1 MSLLNDALRAAEQR
15 QNRPDVASAYTGRV
29 EAGAS
34 SRRWLIPVIAVGL
47 GLAVAGGGYALW
59 FEQGGS
65 NQVVT
70 EPAPPTT
77 PEPAPEQAAPV
88 AMTPAPKPEPRA
100 PASTVIPEPVDSSVA
115 EPQPEAAA
123 PSSSELEPEPVPSAP
138 ESEVTATAL
147 TAPEE
152 RAEPQAPAPGVAQ
165 REQPPEVPAV
175 KQVRETPEALDRQ
188 VSREVSQLLRR
199 GESRL
204 AEARLAELASGQ
216 AAPASRAVFARAM
229 LLQDSPERA
238 LRWVTG
244 PDAEAVPDLRLL
256 QARALLALGRQE
268 QAVTLLVQDVPAVRD
283 HLEYRITLATLL
295 QQTGQNVEAA
305 RHWSALIAVD
315 DRRPAWWVGLA
326 IALESQG
333 EPAAAVKAY
342 AQAAQLPGLS
352 PSLTHY
358 VRDRLNSLQA
368 G

>member
-34 SRRWLIPVIAVGL
+34 SRRWLIAVIAVGL

-59 FEQGGS
+59 FEQGES

-70 EPAPPTT
+70 EPAPPT
-77 PEPAPEQAAPV
+77 
-88 AMTPAPKPEPRA
+88 TPAPKPEPRA
-100 PASTVIPEPVDSSVA
+100 PASTVTPEPVDSSVA

-123 PSSSELEPEPVPSAP
+123 PSSSVLEPEPVPSAP

-152 RAEPQAPAPGVAQ
+152 RAESQAPAPGVAQ

-175 KQVRETPEALDRQ
+175 KQVRETPEAVDRQ

-204 AEARLAELASGQ
+204 AEARLAELASRQ

-315 DRRPAWWVGLA
+315 DGRPAWWVGLA

-352 PSLTHY
+352 PSLTEY

>member
-34 SRRWLIPVIAVGL
+34 SRRWLIPVIAVGF

-59 FEQGGS
+59 FEQGES

-77 PEPAPEQAAPV
+77 P
-88 AMTPAPKPEPRA
+88 TPKPEPQA
-100 PASTVIPEPVDSSVA
+100 PASTVTPEPVDSSVA

-123 PSSSELEPEPVPSAP
+123 PSRSVLEPEPAPSAP
-138 ESEVTATAL
+138 ESEAAATAL
-147 TAPEE
+147 TAPEK
-152 RAEPQAPAPGVAQ
+152 RAEHQAPAPGVAQ
-165 REQPPEVPAV
+165 REQPPEAPAV

-204 AEARLAELASGQ
+204 AEARLAELASRQ
-216 AAPASRAVFARAM
+216 AAPASRAAFARAM

-352 PSLTHY
+352 PSLTEY

>member
-59 FEQGGS
+59 FEQGEG

-77 PEPAPEQAAPV
+77 P
-88 AMTPAPKPEPRA
+88 APKPEPQA
-100 PASTVIPEPVDSSVA
+100 PASTVTPEPVDSSVA

-123 PSSSELEPEPVPSAP
+123 PSPSVLEPEPVPSAP

-175 KQVRETPEALDRQ
+175 KQVRETPEAVDRQ

-216 AAPASRAVFARAM
+216 AAPASRAAFARAM

-352 PSLTHY
+352 PSLTEY

>member
-59 FEQGGS
+59 FEQGES
-65 NQVVT
+65 NPVVT

-77 PEPAPEQAAPV
+77 P
-88 AMTPAPKPEPRA
+88 TPKPEPQA
-100 PASTVIPEPVDSSVA
+100 PASTVTPEPVDTGVA

-123 PSSSELEPEPVPSAP
+123 PSPSVLEPEPVPSAP

-152 RAEPQAPAPGVAQ
+152 RAEHQAPAPGVAQ

-188 VSREVSQLLRR
+188 VSRELSQLLRR

-216 AAPASRAVFARAM
+216 SAPASRAVFARAM
-229 LLQDSPERA
+229 LLQDSPKRA

-352 PSLTHY
+352 PSLTEY